1 MTDVHVNSLPQS
13 TVVVPSKFFD
23 PTGSEFLLR
32 VLPSTGADHP
42 GWNRTAMAVGIH
54 SRFHIATL
62 EHPDSHLGDVGI
74 MFTSAKEAA
83 ESLVALLAIDRTY
96 RHVAS
101 DVLIMLTLAEGGD
114 AQHDLVEVPLTER
127 ARALMQRVEIE
138 RSVHRSVLEEGTY
151 SATKVGGL
159 LGSNS
164 KNPRDK
170 ASRLRQKSE
179 LLGVDVDGSVRY
191 PAFQFDASRAALRP
205 GVAEA
210 NRAMNARED
219 SWAVASWWLTPHARL
234 NEGARP
240 ADLALAGDAVR
251 LAQLVAS
258 SRTD

>member
-1 MTDVHVNSLPQS
+1 MTAIHIDSLPPG
-13 TVVVPSKFFD
+13 TVIVPTNSFEPSARECLFR
-23 PTGSEFLLR
+23 LR
-32 VLPSTGADHP
+32 PWTAADHLAWRRP
-42 GWNRTAMAVGIH
+42 AMLAGSQ
-54 SRFHIATL
+54 SRFHIATF
-62 EHPDSHLGDVGI
+62 ERPGSHLGEVGI
-74 MFTSAKEAA
+74 MFTSAKDAA
-83 ESLVALLAIDRTY
+83 ASLVELLTIDTTY

-151 SATKVGGL
+151 SATEVGGL

-170 ASRLRQKSE
+170 ASRLRQKSK
-179 LLGVDVDGSVRY
+179 LLGVDVDGSVLY

-205 GVAEA
+205 GVAET

-234 NEGARP
+234 NEGDRP
-240 ADLALAGDAVR
+240 ADLALAGDAVS
-251 LAQLVAS
+251 LAQLVDSAL
-258 SRTD
+258 TD